1 MCTFFQVTNPGCA
14 SKNSI
19 LFTFWRILAG
29 NGKSGNHSG
38 TKVIMSK
45 AGAPRAQTSRPEE
58 IKMLKNRLFNVL
70 MIVALVAIVV
80 VTISQAV
87 ATIRVVSAAPA
98 SRDTV
103 SAGADQLLAAD
114 QCAILAG

>member
-1 MCTFFQVTNPGCA
+1 
-14 SKNSI
+14 
-19 LFTFWRILAG
+19 
-29 NGKSGNHSG
+29 
-38 TKVIMSK
+38 
-45 AGAPRAQTSRPEE
+45 
-58 IKMLKNRLFNVL
+58 MLKNRLFNVL

-114 QCAILAG
+114 QCAILAGGRQSLRAVYVKQMGIWLPRTGSGFTGLDGGLLALLSQSRECSIAKDQ